1 MVKVLLDKLFIGSSS
16 GGYFLHGVFIKEGD
30 IIRLYYASEYGKHH
44 ALAVSVALQRD
55 KGRLA
60 RAEIDR
66 LPVVEARMNKVKN
79 CVLGYVLK
87 EK

>member
-1 MVKVLLDKLFIGSSS
+1 MVKVLLDKLFLTSS
-16 GGYFLHGVFIKEGD
+16 GGNFLHGVFISQGD
-30 IIRLYYASEYGKHH
+30 QVRLYYASEYGKRH
-44 ALAVSVALQRD
+44 ALMVCVALQRD
-55 KGRLA
+55 KGRLTQ
-60 RAEIDR
+60 AEIDR

>member
-1 MVKVLLDKLFIGSSS
+1 MVKVLLDKLFLGRS
-16 GGYFLHGVFIKEGD
+16 GGNFLHGVFIKQGD
-30 IIRLYYASEYGKHH
+30 IVRLYYAGEYGKHH

-55 KGRLA
+55 KERLTQ
-60 RAEIDR
+60 AEIDR

-79 CVLGYVLK
+79 CVIGYVLK

>member
-1 MVKVLLDKLFIGSSS
+1 MVKVLLDKLFLTSS
-16 GGYFLHGVFIKEGD
+16 GGEFLHGVFVDTGD
-30 IIRLYYASEYGKHH
+30 SVRLYYASEYGKHH
-44 ALAVSVALQRD
+44 ALMVCVALQRD
-55 KGRLA
+55 KGRLTQA
-60 RAEIDR
+60 GIDR